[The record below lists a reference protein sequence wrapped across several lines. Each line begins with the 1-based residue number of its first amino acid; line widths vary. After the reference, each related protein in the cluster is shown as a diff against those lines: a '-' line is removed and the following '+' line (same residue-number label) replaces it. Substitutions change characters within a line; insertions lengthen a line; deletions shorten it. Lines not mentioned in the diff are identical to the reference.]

1 MNPDVIGWASAAML
15 LATIVQQVYTQ
26 WKSGS
31 TAGVSKWL
39 FVGQTLAS
47 LGFTI
52 YSAMTGNIVFVSVNA
67 ALLVSAIVGQLIY
80 LRNRRRKARSEG
92 EGRKANEGPSGPRSA
107 QEA

>member
-1 MNPDVIGWASAAML
+1 MNPELVGWASAALL

-47 LGFTI
+47 LGFAV
-52 YSAMTGNIVFVSVNA
+52 YSAMTSNVVFLVVNL
-67 ALLVSAIVGQLIY
+67 ALLASAVVGEVIY
-80 LRNRRRKARSEG
+80 WRNRKRA
-92 EGRKANEGPSGPRSA
+92 
-107 QEA
+107 

>member
-1 MNPDVIGWASAAML
+1 MNPEIVGWASAAVL
-15 LATIVQQVYTQ
+15 LATIAQQVWKQ

-52 YSAMTGNIVFVSVNA
+52 YSVMTGDPVFIAVNS
-67 ALLVSAIVGQLIY
+67 ALLVSALLGEAVY
-80 LRNRRRKARSEG
+80 WRNRRRAARTAAS
-92 EGRKANEGPSGPRSA
+92 
-107 QEA
+107 